1 MNIFFLDKNP
11 QKAAEYL
18 CDKHV
23 PKMLLESSQMLSTA
37 VQRHLGTIEDLYKPA
52 YPKHP
57 MTIWVGESQG
67 NFNWALRNALFINKE
82 YEKRFH
88 KKHKSM
94 RVINYIMYW
103 AFHYDIPGGSMKAPP
118 QCMPDEYKAND
129 YVVAYRK
136 YYMADKSYFAKWS
149 KGTGSPY
156 WWKHDWLK
164 NA

>member
-1 MNIFFLDKNP
+1 
-11 QKAAEYL
+11 
-18 CDKHV
+18 
-23 PKMLLESSQMLSTA
+23 
-37 VQRHLGTIEDLYKPA
+37 
-52 YPKHP
+52 

-67 NFNWALRNALFINKE
+67 NFNWALKNALFINTE

-94 RVINYIMYW
+94 RVINLIRYW
-103 AFHYDIPGGSMKAPP
+103 AFNYDIPGGEMKAPP

-136 YYMADKSYFAKWS
+136 YYMGDKSYFAKWS

-164 NA
+164 DA

>member
-1 MNIFFLDKNP
+1 MNIFFLDKKP

-23 PKMLLESSQMLSTA
+23 PKMLLESSQMLCTA
-37 VQRHLGTIEDLYKPA
+37 VQRHLGIIEDLYKPA

-67 NFNWALRNALFINKE
+67 NFSWALKNALSINQE

-94 RVINYIMYW
+94 RVINYIRYW
-103 AFHYDIPGGSMKAPP
+103 AFHYDMPGGEMKAPP
-118 QCMPDEYKAND
+118 QCMPDKC
-129 YVVAYRK
+129 
-136 YYMADKSYFAKWS
+136 DKSYFAKWS
-149 KGTGSPY
+149 KGTGSPH
-156 WWKHDWLK
+156 WWVV
-164 NA
+164 